1 MRDSGRG
8 RGGGGGGGA
17 RDAATGGI
25 GVGDGRDLA
34 AEVGVAKFTFSPRG
48 GGDAATI
55 GWPSFRFLLD
65 EEAMQRR

>member
-25 GVGDGRDLA
+25 GLGDGRDLA
-34 AEVGVAKFTFSPRG
+34 AEVGVAKFPFSPRG

-55 GWPSFRFLLD
+55 GIGAWR
-65 EEAMQRR
+65 